1 LTRQVVNVGN
11 NPNDGTGTP
20 LRDAMVIINDNFLE
34 LYTNPVVNTSVTVG
48 NSSVNTVVNSTS
60 LVFGNNSSTIRIGN
74 TSINAVANSSGFFTG
89 NGTVTAN
96 SISVTSN
103 TVNIGSYT
111 AAANGYTYLPNGF
124 KMNFGYVLAN
134 STVGNATF
142 ANAFTTDPYVVTA
155 TTNTATATYEAAVTL
170 TNTTV
175 AVIRTANATLSNVYY
190 IAIGR

>member
-1 LTRQVVNVGN
+1 MARQVVNVGS

-20 LRDAMVIINDNFLE
+20 LRDAMVIVNDNFLE
-34 LYTNPVVNTSVTVG
+34 LYTNPVVNTSITVG

-60 LVFGNNSSTIRIGN
+60 IIFGNNSSTIRIGN

-124 KMNFGYVLAN
+124 KLNFGYVFAN
-134 STVGNATF
+134 SSVGNATF
-142 ANAFTTDPYVVTA
+142 SSAFTTGPYIVTA
-155 TTNTATATYEAAVTL
+155 TSNVADPSYGAAVINS
-170 TNTTV
+170 NTTV
-175 AVIRTANATLSNVYY
+175 AIIRTSNTTATNVYY
-190 IAIGR
+190 MAIGR